1 MKWHEFRYIFLYSD
15 RLFKKKKS
23 SFDLLLDVAS
33 LAGNKMDAMEELD
46 ASSDEVQGFI
56 ATRLNQIKRWLLSH
70 SQQLNFFTILV
81 LASVSSKTIFAT

>member
-1 MKWHEFRYIFLYSD
+1 MSSDIFIYILIV
-15 RLFKKKKS
+15 FKKNKFWS